1 MEVWEIIEFVRK
13 QKGISVAELCGKEV
27 SRSVYERFVKIK
39 QTRQLANFH
48 IFYKNS
54 ILVMMN

>member
-27 SRSVYERFVKIK
+27 SHPF
-39 QTRQLANFH
+39 TNGL
-48 IFYKNS
+48 
-54 ILVMMN
+54 

>member
-27 SRSVYERFVKIK
+27 SRSVYERFVKK
-39 QTRQLANFH
+39 SSRH
-48 IFYKNS
+48 DS
-54 ILVMMN
+54 

>member
-1 MEVWEIIEFVRK
+1 MGDHRICSK
-13 QKGISVAELCGKEV
+13 AKGISVAELCGKEV

-48 IFYKNS
+48 IFTKTQS
-54 ILVMMN
+54 WL